1 MKNSPLITALMVMVG
16 FLTAVIVFLSV
27 VFEVHVRKLRR
38 LQPQVANIQNLQN
51 IVNAM
56 ANEALEYSKHNPA
69 IDPILEPVGVKPGK
83 TTPAAAAKQG
93 SK

>member
-1 MKNSPLITALMVMVG
+1 MKNSPLVTALMGMVG

-27 VFEVHVRKLRR
+27 VFEFHVRKLRS
-38 LQPQVANIQNLQN
+38 LQPQVANVQNSQN
-51 IVNAM
+51 IINAL
-56 ANEALEYSKHNPA
+56 ANDALEYSKHNPA

-83 TTPAAAAKQG
+83 TAPMPAAKPG